1 MRKWE
6 NKAVHMYLT
15 VKSKLKFVLL
25 ALAVLMMAYGILRG
39 EAAVVLKKAT
49 AVCLECIGIG

>member
-1 MRKWE
+1 M
-6 NKAVHMYLT
+6 NVYLT
-15 VKSKLKFVLL
+15 VKSKLKFVIL